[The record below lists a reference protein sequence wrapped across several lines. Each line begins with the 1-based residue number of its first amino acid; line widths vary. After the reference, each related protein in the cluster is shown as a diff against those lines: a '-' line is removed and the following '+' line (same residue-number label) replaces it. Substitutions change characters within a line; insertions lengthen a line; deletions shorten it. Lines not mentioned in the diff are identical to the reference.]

1 MAEKFL
7 RWRQIYAEYLSRS
20 RHTLNCVGFLGAAG
34 PLKSFPGRFDMQS
47 DINFHRHFAVLAA
60 LLALALTERSP
71 ALAQGPSQLPPKTNA
86 ERMNADEKGQRQALV
101 FALADLELRTRAN
114 GNLYL
119 PPIALMTREMDGYYR
134 RMVRAIES
142 CGVRFFPKE
151 GEVSI
156 YGKGAMAIFVD
167 KLRNLVG
174 TELVASSGKQSLDRH
189 MAEVVKLAAPFGKLP
204 ERVLAAGDE
213 PFHLVVAPV
222 IFNFARSESDR
233 LVDESI
239 SCGGR

>member
-20 RHTLNCVGFLGAAG
+20 RHTLSCVGFLGVAG

-60 LLALALTERSP
+60 LLALTLTERSP
-71 ALAQGPSQLPPKTNA
+71 ALAQGLFQLSPKTNA
-86 ERMNADEKGQRQALV
+86 ETMKVDERGKRQALV
-101 FALADLELRTRAN
+101 VALAELEIRTHAN

-119 PPIALMTREMDGYYR
+119 PPNALMTREMNEYYR
-134 RMVRAIES
+134 KIVRAIEF
-142 CGVRFFPKE
+142 CGFRFFPKE

-167 KLRNLVG
+167 KLGNLVG
-174 TELVASSGKQSLDRH
+174 TEVVASSGKQSLDRH
-189 MAEVVKLAAPFGKLP
+189 MADIVKLAAPFGQLP

-222 IFNFARSESDR
+222 IFNFSRSESDR
-233 LVDESI
+233 VVDESA
-239 SCGGR
+239 SCSGG